1 MSTHRTA
8 GRERAHLPWIKSSYS
23 GSGGGN
29 CVEVARPTTGYRAVR
44 DSKNPTGPT
53 LIFSHAQWAT
63 FTTGIHSGEFD

>member
-1 MSTHRTA
+1 MTTHRAA
-8 GRERAHLPWIKSSYS
+8 GSELAGPRWIKSSYS
-23 GSGGGN
+23 GTGGGN

-63 FTTGIHSGEFD
+63 FTTGIHAGKSD